1 MVLRAD
7 IIVSKITELAEAV
20 LADVGFELVDVEYL
34 VDRGRWVLRI
44 YMDRPGGVTVDDCAL
59 VSREIG
65 ILVDVKDLIPQ
76 EYVLEVSSPGLN
88 RPLKKEKDF
97 EWAVGKKV
105 RIRMKEAVGGRRNF
119 TGYLARFRDATIYL
133 AIDNNEVEL
142 PFKRVEKA
150 NLIYEFDQ

>member
-1 MVLRAD
+1 MVSRAD